1 MFIHETL
8 IRERTVKG
16 QKIIAKENWQI
27 TFSKLNLVLKQI
39 VFIFFLSFI
48 STYCIA
54 QNELNIYKITSS
66 YTSFP
71 DTARAKG
78 HTYNKVLYTAADH
91 YMDSSVLI
99 IAPKNLDAAKN
110 VDLIFWFHGWGN
122 NIDSAVVRYKLA
134 KQFAASKLNAV
145 LVLAETTKDAPD
157 SYGGKLEQADIFK
170 NLVNEVL
177 IKLKKEKVIGK
188 KSKARNV
195 LLAGHS
201 GAYRVMAYIL
211 QNGNVP
217 VKEVI
222 LFDALYA
229 ETNKFLHWVQSDNGN
244 RFIDIYT
251 NGGGTD
257 VESKEMVKQL
267 LQQNITTDTLE
278 EKDVTPQL
286 LQTKRI
292 VFIHSLNKHN
302 DIINDPDN
310 FQLFIENNSFLKK
323 MKK

>member
-1 MFIHETL
+1 
-8 IRERTVKG
+8 
-16 QKIIAKENWQI
+16 
-27 TFSKLNLVLKQI
+27 VLKQI
-39 VFIFFLSFI
+39 AFIFFLSFI
-48 STYCIA
+48 GTYCTA
-54 QNELNIYKITSS
+54 QNDLNIFRITSS

-78 HTYNKVLYTAADH
+78 HTYNKILYTASDH

-99 IAPKNLDAAKN
+99 IAPKNLDAGKK

-122 NIDSAVVRYKLA
+122 NIDSALVRYKLA
-134 KQFAASKLNAV
+134 KQFIASKVNAV

-157 SYGGKLEQADIFK
+157 SYGGKLEQSGVFK
-170 NLVNEVL
+170 NLVNDVL
-177 IKLKKEKVIGK
+177 VKLKNEKVIGRN
-188 KSKARNV
+188 SKERNII
-195 LLAGHS
+195 LAGHS

-211 QNGNVP
+211 QNENVP

-229 ETNKFLHWVQSDNGN
+229 ETNKFLHWIQSENGN
-244 RFIDIYT
+244 RFLDIYT

-257 VESKEMVKQL
+257 VESKEMLKQL
-267 LQQNITTDTLE
+267 IQQNITADTVE

-286 LQTKRI
+286 LQKERI

>member
-8 IRERTVKG
+8 IRERNKKALN
-16 QKIIAKENWQI
+16 KI
-27 TFSKLNLVLKQI
+27 NLALKQI
-39 VFIFFLSFI
+39 VFIFFLLFI
-48 STYCIA
+48 SIYCVA
-54 QNELNIYKITSS
+54 QNDLNIYKITSS

-78 HTYNKVLYTAADH
+78 HIYNKVLYTAADH

-99 IAPKNLDAAKN
+99 IAPKNLDAGKN
-110 VDLIFWFHGWGN
+110 IDMVFWFHGWGN
-122 NIDSAVVRYKLA
+122 NIDSALVRYKLV
-134 KQFAASKLNAV
+134 KQFAASNVNAV

-157 SYGGKLEQADIFK
+157 SYGGKLEQADVFK
-170 NLVNEVL
+170 NLANDVL
-177 IKLKKEKVIGK
+177 AKLKKEKVIGK
-188 KSKARNV
+188 KSKEGNV

-229 ETNKFLHWVQSDNGN
+229 ETNKFLHWIQSDYGN

-267 LQQNITTDTLE
+267 IQQNLATDTVE

-286 LQTKRI
+286 LQARKI

-310 FQLFIENNSFLKK
+310 FQLFIENNFFLKK
-323 MKK
+323 MRR